1 VAVAVLAGRG
11 EDVGAAVM
19 ELVKVE
25 RKSAESRIRFLI
37 VEISPDMEKRLVEK
51 DPTPGNRK

>member
-1 VAVAVLAGRG
+1 VAVAVLAGRD

-19 ELVKVE
+19 ELVKAE

-37 VEISPDMEKRLVEK
+37 IETSPDMEKRLVEK
-51 DPTPGNRK
+51 DPNL